1 MKQGK
6 QLTTGKRI
14 IFFFFVVLAVNVAL
28 YVAGFFMGYFEAAG
42 YDINTLLFVS
52 RAFMVASFI
61 GFAYLLYKS
70 FTTFKR
76 YQESEDDDEVLD
88 QLYKTTFRSLEY
100 STILYNIFGG
110 LVFANMILGINVS
123 AEYYTIELFDIA
135 AFIVLLPAQV
145 AIFKVTQAV
154 RQYKLSAFPTPSEI
168 KDYIYALDEGERQAN
183 FEQSYLIVHNLNQWV
198 LPLLYLLIM
207 IVTQITQTQQLLALL
222 IVAFLHI
229 YINILNVQMIRKYFK

>member
-14 IFFFFVVLAVNVAL
+14 IFFFFVVLAVNAAL

-42 YDINTLLFVS
+42 YDISTLLFVS

-110 LVFANMILGINVS
+110 LVLANMILGINVS

-198 LPLLYLLIM
+198 LPLLYVLIM

-222 IVAFLHI
+222 IVAFIHI

>member
-6 QLTTGKRI
+6 QLTIGKRI
-14 IFFFFVVLAVNVAL
+14 IFFFFVVLAVNFAL
-28 YVAGFFMGYFEAAG
+28 FVAGFFMGYFEAAG
-42 YDINTLLFVS
+42 YDISTLLFVS

-198 LPLLYLLIM
+198 LPLLYVLIM

-222 IVAFLHI
+222 IVAFIHI

>member
-14 IFFFFVVLAVNVAL
+14 IFFILVVLAVEVAL
-28 YVAGFFMGYFEAAG
+28 FIAGFFMGFFEAAG

-52 RAFMVASFI
+52 RAVMVASFI
-61 GFAYLLYKS
+61 GFAYLLYRS

-76 YQESEDDDEVLD
+76 YQESEDDDDVLD

-110 LVFANMILGINVS
+110 LVLANMILGANIS
-123 AEYYTIELFDIA
+123 ADYYTIELFDIA

-145 AIFKVTQAV
+145 AIFKVTQVV

-168 KDYIYALDEGERQAN
+168 KDYMYALDEGERQAN

-207 IVTQITQTQQLLALL
+207 MVTLITQTQQLLALL
-222 IVAFLHI
+222 IVAFLHV
-229 YINILNVQMIRKYFK
+229 YINVMQVRMIRRYFK

>member
-14 IFFFFVVLAVNVAL
+14 IFFFFVVLAVNAAI
-28 YVAGFFMGYFEAAG
+28 YVAGFFMGYLEAMG

-76 YQESEDDDEVLD
+76 YQVSEDDDDVLD

-110 LVFANMILGINVS
+110 LVLANMILGINVS

-145 AIFKVTQAV
+145 AIFKVTQVV

-198 LPLLYLLIM
+198 LPLLYVLIM

>member
-14 IFFFFVVLAVNVAL
+14 IFFILVVLAVEVAL
-28 YVAGFFMGYFEAAG
+28 FIAGFFMGFFEAAG

-52 RAFMVASFI
+52 RAVMVASFI
-61 GFAYLLYKS
+61 GFAYLLYRS

-76 YQESEDDDEVLD
+76 YQESEDDDDVLD

-110 LVFANMILGINVS
+110 LVLANMILGANIS
-123 AEYYTIELFDIA
+123 ADYYTIELFDIA

-145 AIFKVTQAV
+145 AIFKVTQVV

-207 IVTQITQTQQLLALL
+207 MVTLITQTQQLLALL

-229 YINILNVQMIRKYFK
+229 YINVMQVRMIRRYFK

>member
-14 IFFFFVVLAVNVAL
+14 IFFILVVLAVEVAL
-28 YVAGFFMGYFEAAG
+28 FIAGFFMGFFEAAG

-52 RAFMVASFI
+52 RAVMVASFI
-61 GFAYLLYKS
+61 GFAYLLYRS

-76 YQESEDDDEVLD
+76 YQESEDDDDVLD

-110 LVFANMILGINVS
+110 LVLANMILGANIS
-123 AEYYTIELFDIA
+123 ADYYTIELFDIA

-145 AIFKVTQAV
+145 AIFKVTQVV

-198 LPLLYLLIM
+198 LPLL
-207 IVTQITQTQQLLALL
+207 
-222 IVAFLHI
+222 
-229 YINILNVQMIRKYFK
+229 

>member
-6 QLTTGKRI
+6 QLTIGKRI
-14 IFFFFVVLAVNVAL
+14 IFFFFVVLAVNFAL
-28 YVAGFFMGYFEAAG
+28 FVAGFFMGYFEAAG
-42 YDINTLLFVS
+42 YDISTLLFVS

-198 LPLLYLLIM
+198 LPLLYVLIM

>member
-6 QLTTGKRI
+6 QLTTGRRI
-14 IFFFFVVLAVNVAL
+14 LFFILIVLVVEVAL
-28 YVAGFFMGYFEAAG
+28 FVAGFFMGYFEAAG

-52 RAFMVASFI
+52 RAFMVAGFI
-61 GFAYLLYKS
+61 GFAYLMYKS

-76 YQESEDDDEVLD
+76 YQESEDDDDVLD

-100 STILYNIFGG
+100 GTILYNISSG
-110 LVFANMILGINVS
+110 LVLLNMILGADLLKDS
-123 AEYYTIELFDIA
+123 YTMELFDII
-135 AFIVLLPAQV
+135 AFIILLPAQIG
-145 AIFKVTQAV
+145 IFKVTQVV
-154 RQYKLSAFPTPSEI
+154 RQYKLSAFPTPSEL

-198 LPLLYLLIM
+198 LPLLYVLIM
-207 IVTQITQTQQLLALL
+207 MVTLFTQTQQLLALL
-222 IVAFLHI
+222 IVAFIHI

>member
-28 YVAGFFMGYFEAAG
+28 YVAGFFMGYFEAMG

-52 RAFMVASFI
+52 RVFMVASFI

-76 YQESEDDDEVLD
+76 YQESEDADDVLD
-88 QLYKTTFRSLEY
+88 QLYKITFRSLEY

-110 LVFANMILGINVS
+110 LVFANMILGANIS
-123 AEYYTIELFDIA
+123 ADYYTIELFDIA
-135 AFIVLLPAQV
+135 AFIVLLPAQIG
-145 AIFKVTQAV
+145 IFKVTQVV

-168 KDYIYALDEGERQAN
+168 KDYMYALDEGERQAN

-207 IVTQITQTQQLLALL
+207 MVTLITQTQQLLALL

-229 YINILNVQMIRKYFK
+229 YINVMQVRMIRRYFK

>member
-52 RAFMVASFI
+52 RAVMVASFI

-76 YQESEDDDEVLD
+76 YQESEDDDDVLD

-110 LVFANMILGINVS
+110 LVLANMILGTNFS

-135 AFIVLLPAQV
+135 AFIVLLPAQIG
-145 AIFKVTQAV
+145 IFKVTQVV

-198 LPLLYLLIM
+198 LPLLYVLIM
-207 IVTQITQTQQLLALL
+207 MVTLITQTQQLLALL
-222 IVAFLHI
+222 IVAFIHI

>member
-14 IFFFFVVLAVNVAL
+14 IFFFFVVLAVNAAI
-28 YVAGFFMGYFEAAG
+28 YVAGFFMGYLEAMG

-76 YQESEDDDEVLD
+76 YQESEDDDDVLD

-110 LVFANMILGINVS
+110 LVLANMILGINVS

-145 AIFKVTQAV
+145 AIFKVTQVV

-198 LPLLYLLIM
+198 LPLLYVLIM

>member
-76 YQESEDDDEVLD
+76 YQESEDDDDVLD

-110 LVFANMILGINVS
+110 LVFANMILGANVS

-135 AFIVLLPAQV
+135 AVIVLLPAQIG
-145 AIFKVTQAV
+145 IFKVTQAV

-198 LPLLYLLIM
+198 LPLLYVLIM

-222 IVAFLHI
+222 IVAFIHI

>member
-14 IFFFFVVLAVNVAL
+14 IFFFFVVLAVNAAL
-28 YVAGFFMGYFEAAG
+28 YVAGFFMGFFEAAG

-52 RAFMVASFI
+52 RAVMVASFI

-76 YQESEDDDEVLD
+76 YQESEDDDDVLD

-110 LVFANMILGINVS
+110 LVLANMILGANVS
-123 AEYYTIELFDIA
+123 SDYYTIELFDIA
-135 AFIVLLPAQV
+135 AFIVLLPAQIG
-145 AIFKVTQAV
+145 IFKVTQVV

-168 KDYIYALDEGERQAN
+168 KDYMYALDEGERQAN

-198 LPLLYLLIM
+198 LPLLYVLIM
-207 IVTQITQTQQLLALL
+207 MVTLITQTQQLLALL
-222 IVAFLHI
+222 IVAFIHI

>member
-14 IFFFFVVLAVNVAL
+14 IFFILVVLAVEVAL
-28 YVAGFFMGYFEAAG
+28 FIAGFFMGFFEAAG

-52 RAFMVASFI
+52 RAVMVASFI

-76 YQESEDDDEVLD
+76 YQESEDDDDVLD

-110 LVFANMILGINVS
+110 LVLANMILGANIS
-123 AEYYTIELFDIA
+123 ADYYTIELFDIA

-145 AIFKVTQAV
+145 AIFKVTQVV

-168 KDYIYALDEGERQAN
+168 KDYMYALDEGERQAN
-183 FEQSYLIVHNLNQWV
+183 FEQSYLIVHKLNQWV

-207 IVTQITQTQQLLALL
+207 MVTLITQTQQLLALL
-222 IVAFLHI
+222 IVAFIHI